1 MLGRI
6 RKEVAAPLARWSY
19 GPVLR
24 SFTPTA
30 RAFLAYTLFNSIGF
44 DMLNLVFNLY
54 LHSLG
59 HGRDLIGL
67 VNGVPSIAV
76 LLVGL
81 PIGIWADRI
90 GYRPFLVAGAFL
102 NVVALGGMALWPAPA
117 ALIGFSILRGL
128 AWACTWVL
136 GPPLLMAESTPQ
148 NRVHLFAV
156 HSAIMMG
163 SGFIGSLLAGSLPE
177 ALAARWQVGPSS
189 PGPLRA
195 TFGVAIAFMAA
206 AALPTLLIR
215 SQAPLGHRS
224 PLPQTRAEARLFLRL
239 LLPSAL
245 IAFGAGAMVVFF
257 QLFFNLRFGMDPGE
271 IGILFA
277 LGSVATAL
285 ATLVTPRLSQRLGKV
300 RTVVVTELAS
310 IPFLLLLAYSRH
322 LPLVIG
328 AYYMRQV
335 LMNMASPVSSAFL
348 LEQVRPDQRA
358 TLTSLHAMLGS
369 LGRGGLG
376 PVVSG
381 WMQVRWDF
389 TGAFTLTTVAYV
401 LGTSLF
407 YLFFRNVPEPER
419 VRAKAPT
426 EAPSP

>member
-1 MLGRI
+1 MS
-6 RKEVAAPLARWSY
+6 APLARWSY
-19 GPVLR
+19 GSVLR

-30 RAFLAYTLFNSIGF
+30 RAFLTYTLFNSIGF
-44 DMLNLVFNLY
+44 NMLSLVFNLY

-59 HGRDLIGL
+59 HARDLIGL

-90 GYRPFLVAGAFL
+90 GYRAFLVAGALL
-102 NVVALGGMALWPAPA
+102 NVVALGGMTYWTDPATLVA
-117 ALIGFSILRGL
+117 FSVLRGL

-156 HSAIMMG
+156 HSALMMG
-163 SGFIGSLLAGSLPE
+163 SGLAGSLLAGFLPE
-177 ALAARWQVGPSS
+177 ALAALWQVSPNA

-195 TFGVAIAFMAA
+195 TFAVAIGFMAIA
-206 AALPTLLIR
+206 AVPTLLIR
-215 SQAPLGHRS
+215 NRKPLGQGS
-224 PLPQTRAEARLFLRL
+224 PLPRSRSEALLFVRL
-239 LLPSAL
+239 LLPSSL
-245 IAFGAGAMVVFF
+245 ISFGAGAMVVFF
-257 QLFFNLRFGMDPGE
+257 QLFFSLRFGMDPGE
-271 IGILFA
+271 MGVLFA
-277 LGSVATAL
+277 LASVATAL
-285 ATLVTPRLSQRLGKV
+285 ATLLTPRLSQGLGKV
-300 RTVVVTELAS
+300 RTVVATELAS
-310 IPFLLLLAYSRH
+310 IPFLLLLAYSHH

-335 LMNMASPVSSAFL
+335 LMNMASPVSSAFI

-358 TLTSLHAMLGS
+358 TLTSLNAMLGS

-381 WMQVRWDF
+381 WMQMRWDF
-389 TGAFTLTTVAYV
+389 SGAFTLTTVAYV
-401 LGTSLF
+401 LGTLLF
-407 YLFFRNVPEPER
+407 YLFFRRVREPETAQAP
-419 VRAKAPT
+419 VRAGAP
-426 EAPSP
+426 